1 MPSYPWNPYM
11 YGYQVPQSWFPQG
24 LLQFPPNVPMMQPG
38 SNSPQLF
45 DSAENLA
52 ASTQINEEDVDQ
64 HLVSAAETSKGR
76 RSKGSNFSPKEDVNL
91 VKSWLEISCD
101 PITST
106 GQKKKDGMW
115 LRILQRYNLRRGAY
129 PERSVKSLQNRW
141 DTIKAEVGKFSSFH
155 ADVIHENPSGLSD
168 ADKVCEL
175 WTCFIPVYF
184 SNLCMLL

>member
-1 MPSYPWNPYM
+1 MPPYPWNPYM
-11 YGYQVPQSWFPQG
+11 YGNQGPQSWFPQG

-45 DSAENLA
+45 DSAENAA

-101 PITST
+101 PITS
-106 GQKKKDGMW
+106 QKKGCHVVKDSAAIQLEEGSVPRNDREISTEP
-115 LRILQRYNLRRGAY
+115 LRHYQG
-129 PERSVKSLQNRW
+129 
-141 DTIKAEVGKFSSFH
+141 
-155 ADVIHENPSGLSD
+155 
-168 ADKVCEL
+168 
-175 WTCFIPVYF
+175 
-184 SNLCMLL
+184 